1 MKCGMRE
8 SIGMKFEEIW
18 RSMEERS
25 MKESIQ
31 RHLPLRRLVCYLY
44 ADTFVIILLMLL
56 TMHDTPFYS
65 VRI

>member
-1 MKCGMRE
+1 
-8 SIGMKFEEIW
+8 
-18 RSMEERS
+18 